1 MTRLLP
7 SDILASPIF
16 RRELQR
22 LMRGHSG
29 IYALY
34 KKTKPYYIGLTKNLF
49 GRVSGHLKDRHEG
62 QWDHFVIFRIKRV
75 NYLKDI
81 ETLITHLMLW
91 PGNRVKGNVPRD
103 GDINRILRHILAEH
117 TREIRGIRKVLR
129 KK

>member
-1 MTRLLP
+1 MSLSVGHRREERMRRRRQAGKRRKRTTKGALIKGMTRLLP
-7 SDILASPIF
+7 SEILASPVF

-62 QWDHFVIFRIKRV
+62 QWDHFRIFRI
-75 NYLKDI
+75 
-81 ETLITHLMLW
+81 
-91 PGNRVKGNVPRD
+91 
-103 GDINRILRHILAEH
+103 
-117 TREIRGIRKVLR
+117 
-129 KK
+129 